1 MRKEDNIIDLLSHK
15 HLATIVELQK
25 LAMSMTMENFVE
37 FIKSEYNVREGDDYI
52 DFDYH
57 DLTATIN
64 KSNHTLSGSIDI
76 WDEEGTWCDT
86 FFCKCVSFKS

>member
-1 MRKEDNIIDLLSHK
+1 MANAELLTHK

-25 LAMSMTMENFVE
+25 LAMSMTMEVFIE

-57 DLTATIN
+57 DLTATICIN
-64 KSNHTLSGSIDI
+64 SKTLSGSIDI

-86 FFCKCVSFKS
+86 FFCQSVPFKK

>member
-1 MRKEDNIIDLLSHK
+1 MKLTHK

-25 LAMSMTMENFVE
+25 LAMSMTMEEFIT
-37 FIKSEYNVREGDDYI
+37 FIKSEYNVRECDYYI

-64 KSNHTLSGSIDI
+64 KTNHTLSGCFDI
-76 WDEEGTWCDT
+76 WNEGGTWCDT
-86 FFCKCVSFKS
+86 FFFESVSFND